1 MSLLFSGKGMKYL
14 VGNKERSH
22 LIYHYVK
29 KPQNGTHV
37 LDSPYSRA
45 LTNFDHMII
54 LNYHTRNH
62 NFSYFKKC
70 SINHPKILFRLGRN
84 RL

>member
-1 MSLLFSGKGMKYL
+1 MSLLFSGKGLKYL

-45 LTNFDHMII
+45 SNPF
-54 LNYHTRNH
+54 
-62 NFSYFKKC
+62 
-70 SINHPKILFRLGRN
+70 
-84 RL
+84 

>member
-1 MSLLFSGKGMKYL
+1 MSSNFPGKGMKYL
-14 VGNKERSH
+14 VGNEERSH

-45 LTNFDHMII
+45 LNQIFDHVTVI
-54 LNYHTRNH
+54 LYHTRKH
-62 NFSYFKKC
+62 NCLYFEKC
-70 SINHPKILFRLGRN
+70 SINFS
-84 RL
+84 